1 MKQMRNKLFRSTAA
15 GMTPKESAVAI
26 AHEEYLLAG
35 ELCASTICQ
44 GRPAPNFLSE
54 WVYDFLVGGLHNI
67 QFPSTTDLNDEKLND
82 FVYKVTKFLQ
92 EFKFKFKFNL
102 NSNSTTTTSTNN
114 NIQQHGNNTM

>member
-15 GMTPKESAVAI
+15 GMTPTESAVAI
-26 AHEEYLLAG
+26 ANEEYLLAG

-44 GRPAPNFLSE
+44 GGPAPNFVSE
-54 WVYDFLVGGLHNI
+54 WIYDFLVCGLHNI

-92 EFKFKFKFNL
+92 ELKFNFNL
-102 NSNSTTTTSTNN
+102 NSKSATTTSTNN
-114 NIQQHGNNTM
+114 NIQQHGNTTM